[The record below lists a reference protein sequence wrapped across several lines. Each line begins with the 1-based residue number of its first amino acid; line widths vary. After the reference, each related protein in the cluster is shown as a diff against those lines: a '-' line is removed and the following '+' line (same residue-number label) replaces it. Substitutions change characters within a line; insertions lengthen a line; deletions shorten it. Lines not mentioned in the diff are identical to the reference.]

1 MNRVSRSLVIEPSN
15 SIDLN
20 VNTEAVNEPTTE
32 HKVDEVKSSVRDV
45 PPNTIYGHNL
55 KKITSYNKLRK
66 GYKLSNQ
73 KAIFL
78 NDIKAILKE
87 FPAEK
92 HQYDDEL
99 LVEILN
105 IAEAYFIYGSSADRE
120 KVKQD
125 CIIELLLPYY
135 FKNDT
140 ELLFKTISHIW
151 DKVKKTNIAKRSW
164 SRFKNFF
171 FKH

>member
-1 MNRVSRSLVIEPSN
+1 MSRINRTLVIDPNS

-20 VNTEAVNEPTTE
+20 VNTESVNVPNEQ
-32 HKVDEVKSSVRDV
+32 KADEVKSVRDV

-55 KKITSYNKLRK
+55 KKISSYNKLRK

-87 FPAEK
+87 FPPAN

-105 IAEAYFIYGSSADRE
+105 IAEAYFIYGSAVDRE

-125 CIIELLLPYY
+125 CIMELLLPY
-135 FKNDT
+135 FKNDV
-140 ELLFKTISHIW
+140 ELLFKTISHVW
-151 DKVKKTNIAKRSW
+151 NNVKKTNIAKRSW

-171 FKH
+171 SKH

>member
-1 MNRVSRSLVIEPSN
+1 MNRVSRSLVIDPSN

-20 VNTEAVNEPTTE
+20 VNTEPVNVLDEQKT
-32 HKVDEVKSSVRDV
+32 DEVKSVRDV

-55 KKITSYNKLRK
+55 KKISSYNKLRK
-66 GYKLSNQ
+66 TYKLSNQ
-73 KAIFL
+73 KAFFL
-78 NDIKAILKE
+78 NDIKAILRE
-87 FPAEK
+87 FPADR

-99 LVEILN
+99 LTEILN
-105 IAEAYFIYGSSADRE
+105 IAEAYFIYGSSEDRE

-125 CIIELLLPYY
+125 CIIELLSPY

-140 ELLFKTISHIW
+140 ELLFKTIGHVW
-151 DKVKKTNIAKRSW
+151 CNVKKTNIAKRSW

>member
-1 MNRVSRSLVIEPSN
+1 MSRISRTLVIDPN
-15 SIDLN
+15 SSVDLN
-20 VNTEAVNEPTTE
+20 VNTEPVNVPNEP
-32 HKVDEVKSSVRDV
+32 KADEVKSVRDV

-55 KKITSYNKLRK
+55 KKISSYNKLRK
-66 GYKLSNQ
+66 GFKLSNQ

-78 NDIKAILKE
+78 SDIKAIFKE
-87 FPAEK
+87 FPSDK

-125 CIIELLLPYY
+125 CIMELLLPY
-135 FKNDT
+135 FKNDV

-151 DKVKKTNIAKRSW
+151 NKAKKTNMAKRSW

-171 FKH
+171 SKH

>member
-1 MNRVSRSLVIEPSN
+1 MSRIVRSLVVETGSV
-15 SIDLN
+15 DLN
-20 VNTEAVNEPTTE
+20 VNTEPTNVPNEIKT
-32 HKVDEVKSSVRDV
+32 DEIKRVRDV

-78 NDIKAILKE
+78 NDIKTILKE
-87 FPAEK
+87 FPADN

-99 LVEILN
+99 LTEVLN
-105 IAEAYFIYGSSADRE
+105 IAEAYFIYGNAEERE
-120 KVKQD
+120 KIKQD
-125 CIIELLLPYY
+125 CIIELLLPY

-140 ELLFKTISHIW
+140 ELLFKTIGHVWSR
-151 DKVKKTNIAKRSW
+151 VKKTNMFKRSW

-171 FKH
+171 LKH

>member
-1 MNRVSRSLVIEPSN
+1 MSRINRTLVVNETGSV
-15 SIDLN
+15 DLN
-20 VNTEAVNEPTTE
+20 VNTEPVNVTNDVKT
-32 HKVDEVKSSVRDV
+32 DEIKTIRDV

-55 KKITSYNKLRK
+55 KKISSYNKLRK

-87 FPAEK
+87 FPPEK

-105 IAEAYFIYGSSADRE
+105 ICEAYFIYGSTEDRK

-125 CIIELLLPYY
+125 CIIELLLPY

-140 ELLFKTISHIW
+140 ELLFKTISHVW
-151 DKVKKTNIAKRSW
+151 KYVKKTNIAKRSW
-164 SRFKNFF
+164 ARFKNFF
-171 FKH
+171 LKH

>member
-1 MNRVSRSLVIEPSN
+1 MNRVSRSLVIDPSS

-20 VNTEAVNEPTTE
+20 INTEPVNEPTTE
-32 HKVDEVKSSVRDV
+32 HKVDEVKNVRDV

-55 KKITSYNKLRK
+55 KKISSYNKLRK

-78 NDIKAILKE
+78 NDIKAILRE
-87 FPAEK
+87 FPADR

-125 CIIELLLPYY
+125 CIIELLLPY

-140 ELLFKTISHIW
+140 DLLFKTISHIW
-151 DKVKKTNIAKRSW
+151 NKVKKTNIAKRSW

-171 FKH
+171 FK

>member
-1 MNRVSRSLVIEPSN
+1 MSRINRTLVIDQNS

-20 VNTEAVNEPTTE
+20 VNTEPVNVPNEQ
-32 HKVDEVKSSVRDV
+32 KADEVKSVRDV

-55 KKITSYNKLRK
+55 KKISSYNKLRK

-87 FPAEK
+87 FPPAN

-105 IAEAYFIYGSSADRE
+105 IAEAYFIYGSAVDRE

-125 CIIELLLPYY
+125 CIMELLLPY
-135 FKNDT
+135 FKNDV
-140 ELLFKTISHIW
+140 ELLFKTISHVW
-151 DKVKKTNIAKRSW
+151 NNVKKTNIAKRLW
-164 SRFKNFF
+164 SRCKNFF
-171 FKH
+171 SKH

>member
-1 MNRVSRSLVIEPSN
+1 MNRVARSLVIDPSS

-20 VNTEAVNEPTTE
+20 VNTEPANEPTTD
-32 HKVDEVKSSVRDV
+32 HKVDEVKSVRDV

-55 KKITSYNKLRK
+55 KKISSYNKLRK

-87 FPAEK
+87 FPADK

-105 IAEAYFIYGSSADRE
+105 IAESYFIYGSSADRE

-125 CIIELLLPYY
+125 CIIELLLPY

-151 DKVKKTNIAKRSW
+151 VKVKKSNIAKRSW

>member
-1 MNRVSRSLVIEPSN
+1 MSRISRTLVIDPNTSV
-15 SIDLN
+15 DLN
-20 VNTEAVNEPTTE
+20 VNTEPVN
-32 HKVDEVKSSVRDV
+32 VLDEQKTDDVKTIRDV

-55 KKITSYNKLRK
+55 KKISSYNKLRK
-66 GYKLSNQ
+66 GFKLSNQ

-87 FPAEK
+87 FPADR

-105 IAEAYFIYGSSADRE
+105 IAEAYFIYGSSEDRE

-125 CIIELLLPYY
+125 CIMELLLPY
-135 FKNDT
+135 FKNDA
-140 ELLFKTISHIW
+140 ELLFKTISHVW
-151 DKVKKTNIAKRSW
+151 SKVKKTNIAKRSW

-171 FKH
+171 FK

>member
-1 MNRVSRSLVIEPSN
+1 MSRISRTLIIDPTTSV
-15 SIDLN
+15 DLN
-20 VNTEAVNEPTTE
+20 VNTEPVNVPNEPKT
-32 HKVDEVKSSVRDV
+32 DEIKSVRDV

-55 KKITSYNKLRK
+55 KKISSYNKLRK

-87 FPAEK
+87 FPPAN

-99 LVEILN
+99 LVGILN
-105 IAEAYFIYGSSADRE
+105 IAEAYFIYGSAVDRE

-125 CIIELLLPYY
+125 CIMELLLPY
-135 FKNDT
+135 FKNDV
-140 ELLFKTISHIW
+140 ELLFKTISHVW
-151 DKVKKTNIAKRSW
+151 GNVKKTNVAKRSW
-164 SRFKNFF
+164 ARFKNFF
-171 FKH
+171 SKH

>member
-1 MNRVSRSLVIEPSN
+1 MSRISRTLVIDPNS

-20 VNTEAVNEPTTE
+20 VNIEPVNVPNEPKT
-32 HKVDEVKSSVRDV
+32 DEIKSVRDV

-55 KKITSYNKLRK
+55 KKISSYNKLRK

-87 FPAEK
+87 FPPAN

-99 LVEILN
+99 LVEKLN
-105 IAEAYFIYGSSADRE
+105 IAEAYFIYGSAVDRE

-125 CIIELLLPYY
+125 CIMELLLPY
-135 FKNDT
+135 FKNDV
-140 ELLFKTISHIW
+140 ELLFKTISHVW
-151 DKVKKTNIAKRSW
+151 GNVKKTNIAKRSW
-164 SRFKNFF
+164 ARFKNFF
-171 FKH
+171 SKH

>member
-1 MNRVSRSLVIEPSN
+1 MSRITRTLVIDPTTSV
-15 SIDLN
+15 DLN
-20 VNTEAVNEPTTE
+20 VNTETVNEPNEIKT
-32 HKVDEVKSSVRDV
+32 DEIKSIRDV

-55 KKITSYNKLRK
+55 KKISSYKKLRK

-78 NDIKAILKE
+78 NDIKAILRE
-87 FPAEK
+87 FPPEK

-99 LVEILN
+99 LIEILN
-105 IAEAYFIYGSSADRE
+105 IAEAYFIYGNADERE
-120 KVKQD
+120 KIKQD
-125 CIIELLLPYY
+125 CIIELLLPY

-140 ELLFKTISHIW
+140 ELLFKTISHVW
-151 DKVKKTNIAKRSW
+151 KMVKKTNMFKRSW

-171 FKH
+171 LKH

>member
-1 MNRVSRSLVIEPSN
+1 MNRVARSLVIDPSS

-20 VNTEAVNEPTTE
+20 VNTEPANEPTTD
-32 HKVDEVKSSVRDV
+32 HKVDEVKSVRDV

-55 KKITSYNKLRK
+55 KKISSYNKLRK

-87 FPAEK
+87 FPADK

-105 IAEAYFIYGSSADRE
+105 IAEAYFIYGSSEDRE

-125 CIIELLLPYY
+125 CIIELLLPY

-151 DKVKKTNIAKRSW
+151 VKVKKSNIAKRSW

>member
-1 MNRVSRSLVIEPSN
+1 MNRVSRSLVIDPSN

-20 VNTEAVNEPTTE
+20 VNTEPVNVLDEQKT
-32 HKVDEVKSSVRDV
+32 DEVKSVRDV

-87 FPAEK
+87 FPSDK

-105 IAEAYFIYGSSADRE
+105 IAEAYFIYGSSEDRE

-125 CIIELLLPYY
+125 CIIELLLPY

-140 ELLFKTISHIW
+140 ELLFKTIGHVWS
-151 DKVKKTNIAKRSW
+151 KVKKTNFAKRAL

>member
-1 MNRVSRSLVIEPSN
+1 MYRVSRTLVIDPTTSV
-15 SIDLN
+15 DLN
-20 VNTEAVNEPTTE
+20 VNTEPVNEPTTE
-32 HKVDEVKSSVRDV
+32 HKVDEVKTIRDV

-55 KKITSYNKLRK
+55 KKISSYNKLRK

-87 FPAEK
+87 FPSDK

-125 CIIELLLPYY
+125 CIIELLLPY

-140 ELLFKTISHIW
+140 ELLFKTIGHVW
-151 DKVKKTNIAKRSW
+151 KMVKKTNIAKRSW

>member
-1 MNRVSRSLVIEPSN
+1 MSRINRTLVIDPNS

-20 VNTEAVNEPTTE
+20 VNTESVNVPNEQ
-32 HKVDEVKSSVRDV
+32 KADEVKSVRDV

-55 KKITSYNKLRK
+55 KKISSYNKLRK

-87 FPAEK
+87 FPPAN

-105 IAEAYFIYGSSADRE
+105 IAEAYFIYGSAVDRE

-125 CIIELLLPYY
+125 CIMELLLPY
-135 FKNDT
+135 FKNDV
-140 ELLFKTISHIW
+140 ELLFKTISHVW
-151 DKVKKTNIAKRSW
+151 NNVKKTNIAKRLW
-164 SRFKNFF
+164 SRCKNFF
-171 FKH
+171 SKH

>member
-1 MNRVSRSLVIEPSN
+1 MSRISRTLVIDPNTSV
-15 SIDLN
+15 DLN
-20 VNTEAVNEPTTE
+20 VNTEPVN
-32 HKVDEVKSSVRDV
+32 VLDEQKTDDVKTIRDV

-55 KKITSYNKLRK
+55 KKISSYNKLRK
-66 GYKLSNQ
+66 GFKLSNQ
-73 KAIFL
+73 KVIFL
-78 NDIKAILKE
+78 NDIKAILRE
-87 FPAEK
+87 FPAER

-105 IAEAYFIYGSSADRE
+105 IAESYFIYGSSADRE

-125 CIIELLLPYY
+125 CIMELLLPY
-135 FKNDT
+135 FKNDV
-140 ELLFKTISHIW
+140 ELLFKTISHVW
-151 DKVKKTNIAKRSW
+151 SKVKKTNFAKRCL